1 MSVFAFTMKE
11 KERER
16 YYLLPGMGGRAYRR
30 KQKFILKWSIIA
42 GLLVSAALAAAL
54 YWLSRN

>member
-1 MSVFAFTMKE
+1 MNVFVTMSGKG

-30 KQKFILKWSIIA
+30 KRLIILRWSIA
-42 GLLVSAALAAAL
+42 TGLLASLILAGIL
-54 YWLSRN
+54 YLMSR